1 MEKKK
6 DILLDIVNI
15 KLLQDQG
22 YLGEFDEIKTTIHN
36 IAFNFYRIPGKAN
49 NPDLKHNLRMIDTE
63 PLIFTYYHPEGK
75 KNTGTMLNPYP
86 TKMNG
91 YKKRF
96 SNETGSIDEKT
107 FKILKEIER
116 YLAELSIYDIYC
128 IVIRP
133 PKLHKKKK
141 FIPFEDVIYPNAP
154 KWLKVFKVTE
164 NRCRRII
171 FSQVLDDV
179 EFDPEIFITDL
190 EYIENQRKLEI
201 INDKNN
207 APAVK
212 EHEEYE
218 NMIANIKEQFRDVR
232 GSTLKEN
239 YMTRNSKQYKDLME
253 KYITLYHYHIR
264 QINTINKKIE
274 DVVGKPLRLD
284 KVKQPLLKLLDSLD
298 EEALI
303 SKFNTRLREPRGK
316 KVFNEAVNEFIHT
329 IDKTK
334 VKPSIMNKISPI
346 GNAIFREKGGKTSY
360 IKRILPSLI
369 SIKENFLKQNPDM
382 NMTDIMKE
390 IDMLSKTEDQNLPK
404 VKKIY
409 CSKGALIDFLYKA
422 NHVENVLIW
431 NILHPDNR
439 IEDEC
444 KSKATTLFRKLN
456 TYNVWEFLDYLPK
469 HKIDLKG

>member
-22 YLGEFDEIKTTIHN
+22 YFWEFDEIKTTIHN
-36 IAFNFYRIPGKAN
+36 IAFDFYRIPGKAN

-96 SNETGSIDEKT
+96 SNETGNIDEKT

-116 YLAELSIYDIYC
+116 YLAELSIYDISC

-164 NRCRRII
+164 KRFRRIRET
-171 FSQVLDDV
+171 QLLDDV

-218 NMIANIKEQFRDVR
+218 NIIANIKEQFRDVR
-232 GSTLKEN
+232 GWTLKEN
-239 YMTRNSKQYKDLME
+239 YMTRNSKRYKDLME

-274 DVVGKPLRLD
+274 DVVGKPLVLEDVKKPFIDLIYTLD
-284 KVKQPLLKLLDSLD
+284 DKG
-298 EEALI
+298 LI
-303 SKFNTRLREPRGK
+303 MADAKDINNNTNILESNIISFIQKIDKP
-316 KVFNEAVNEFIHT
+316 AVNK
-329 IDKTK
+329 DL
-334 VKPSIMNKISPI
+334 VKNISPI
-346 GNAIFREKGGKTSY
+346 GNSIFREKGGKTSY
-360 IKRILPSLI
+360 IQRLLPSLI
-369 SIKENFLKQNPDM
+369 SIKENCLKQNPDM

-404 VKKIY
+404 SKKIY